1 MIRYNK
7 NPAGQH
13 SNDRTAAKAVHLY
26 RLLLKPEEGGI
37 SMNQI
42 SPLNQDELRFKNAY
56 QTFPEAHLDEAKTV
70 QEINTLC
77 PELAVENYSTPYQPA
92 DSLQEVHFPQ
102 FLDMAVMPH
111 LRYAPAF
118 LHSHTF
124 FEIVCVFNGTCKN
137 IFASQTLEMNAG
149 EICIVAPTAVH
160 ALSAFSDDCVIYN
173 LAVKSSTF
181 RKTFL
186 DALPHQGT
194 LYAFFSRAL
203 HQPGTESYLY
213 FKKPRDPVLQGL
225 AEQMHQEYIR
235 QENYYNS
242 LLNALL
248 TTFFIQLLRKHEK
261 SIIAGNPAGKKQEE
275 NIIFILKYI
284 EHHLNTITLK
294 ELSAFFNYSDRQ
306 ITRIL
311 KDYTGK
317 TFTQLLQEARLTK
330 ACELLKQPDAS
341 IHSIIET
348 VGYSNATYFY
358 SLFQKQYG
366 LTPTEYRKNYLTE
379 AEVIV

>member
-1 MIRYNK
+1 M
-7 NPAGQH
+7 H
-13 SNDRTAAKAVHLY
+13 
-26 RLLLKPEEGGI
+26 
-37 SMNQI
+37 QI
-42 SPLNQDELRFKNAY
+42 PPLNRDELRFKKAY
-56 QTFPEAHLDEAKTV
+56 HDFPDAHLDEAKTV
-70 QEINTLC
+70 QEIHILC
-77 PELAVENYSTPYQPA
+77 PELAVVNYSTPYQPA
-92 DSLQEVHFPQ
+92 DSLQESHFPQ

-118 LHSHTF
+118 LHSHSF
-124 FEIVCVFNGTCKN
+124 FEIVCVMSGTCKN

-149 EICIVAPTAVH
+149 EICVVAPTAVH
-160 ALSAFSDDCVIYN
+160 ALSAFSDDCTVYN

-186 DALPHQGT
+186 DALPQQGT

-213 FKKPRDPVLQGL
+213 FKKPRDPALHGL
-225 AEQMHQEYIR
+225 VEQMYQEYVR
-235 QENYYNS
+235 QESYYNS

-261 SIIAGNPAGKKQEE
+261 SIVAVNPAGKKQEE

-284 EHHLNTITLK
+284 EQHLNTITLK

-317 TFTQLLQEARLTK
+317 TFTELIQEAKLSK
-330 ACELLKQPDAS
+330 ACELLKQPDVS

-348 VGYSNATYFY
+348 VGYSNTTYFY

-366 LTPTEYRKNYLTE
+366 LTPTEYRKKCLTE
-379 AEVIV
+379 AELII

>member
-1 MIRYNK
+1 MYQI
-7 NPAGQH
+7 PPL
-13 SNDRTAAKAVHLY
+13 DR
-26 RLLLKPEEGGI
+26 
-37 SMNQI
+37 
-42 SPLNQDELRFKNAY
+42 DELRFKRAY
-56 QTFPEAHLDEAKTV
+56 QTFPEAHLDVAKNV
-70 QEINTLC
+70 QEIHLLC
-77 PELAVENYSTPYQPA
+77 PELDVVDHSSPYQPA
-92 DSLQEVHFPQ
+92 DSLQETYFPQ
-102 FLDMAVMPH
+102 FLDIAVIPH
-111 LRYAPAF
+111 KRYSPAF
-118 LHSHTF
+118 LHSHSF
-124 FEIVCVFNGTCKN
+124 FEIVCVLNGTCKN
-137 IFASQTLEMNAG
+137 IFASQTLEMKAG

-160 ALSAFSDDCVIYN
+160 ALSAFGEDCAIYN

-181 RKTFL
+181 RRTFL
-186 DALPHQGT
+186 DALPQQGT

-213 FKKPRDPVLQGL
+213 FKKPADPALRGL
-225 AEQMHQEYIR
+225 AEQMYQEYQR
-235 QENYYNS
+235 QESYYNA

-261 SIIAGNPAGKKQEE
+261 TIIAGNPSGKKQEE

-284 EHHLNTITLK
+284 EQHLNTITLK

-317 TFTQLLQEARLTK
+317 TFTELLQESRLSR
-330 ACELLKQPDAS
+330 ACELLKQPNTS

-366 LTPTEYRKNYLTE
+366 LTPTEYRKKYLTE